1 MANRSRDRGDRSSS
15 WLPQG
20 AESRSTNGTGDHG
33 LAETTS
39 QWLLDERESPPARE
53 AKKAHIQAQPQNDH
67 PTEKALAEQPLPIAK
82 REKALEDREKRLE
95 ETLQEREA
103 EFAQG
108 LRELVKVFRERRAE
122 LEEELETLRERLEMR
137 EAELQEHGG
146 REEALRGRIRE
157 LESAL
162 AEAKQEG
169 NSRRTRTGKVKKG
182 RLDVN
187 SATFEQFRD
196 LGLPVT
202 QCARIISYRDVRHG
216 FGSLDELDGIPG
228 LPRETQTTLKSQ
240 LGI

>member
-1 MANRSRDRGDRSSS
+1 MANRSRDRGDRTSV
-15 WLPQG
+15 WVPQG
-20 AESRSTNGTGDHG
+20 AGSRSTNGTEDHG
-33 LAETTS
+33 VAAE
-39 QWLLDERESPPARE
+39 
-53 AKKAHIQAQPQNDH
+53 
-67 PTEKALAEQPLPIAK
+67 ALAEPQRSLIA
-82 REKALEDREKRLE
+82 A
-95 ETLQEREA
+95 REA

-108 LRELVKVFRERRAE
+108 LREIVEVFKQRRAE
-122 LEEELETLRERLEMR
+122 LGEELAALRERLEMR
-137 EAELQEHGG
+137 EVELREHGG

-162 AEAKQEG
+162 AEAKRVT

-202 QCARIISYRDVRHG
+202 QCARIISYRDLRHG

>member
-1 MANRSRDRGDRSSS
+1 MANRSRDRGDRTSASV
-15 WLPQG
+15 PDG
-20 AESRSTNGTGDHG
+20 AASRSSNGTEDHG
-33 LAETTS
+33 SAEPEGAQTITATPPPSRDQPDPSRDQPDSQAS
-39 QWLLDERESPPARE
+39 QWLLEE
-53 AKKAHIQAQPQNDH
+53 
-67 PTEKALAEQPLPIAK
+67 
-82 REKALEDREKRLE
+82 REKRLE
-95 ETLQEREA
+95 ETLEEREA

-108 LRELVKVFRERRAE
+108 LRELVEVFKERRAE
-122 LEEELETLRERLEMR
+122 LGEELAALRERLEMR
-137 EAELQEHGG
+137 EAELREHGG

-162 AEAKQEG
+162 EEAKRET
-169 NSRRTRTGKVKKG
+169 NSRRTRTGKRRKG

-216 FGSLDELDGIPG
+216 FASLDELDGIPG
-228 LPRETQTTLKSQ
+228 LPREIQTTLKSQ

>member
-1 MANRSRDRGDRSSS
+1 MANRSRDRGDRTSA
-15 WLPQG
+15 WVPQG
-20 AESRSTNGTGDHG
+20 AESRSTNGTEDHG
-33 LAETTS
+33 VAETTS
-39 QWLLDERESPPARE
+39 QWLLDERKSPPARQTT
-53 AKKAHIQAQPQNDH
+53 KAHLQAQPQNGH
-67 PTEKALAEQPLPIAK
+67 PPEEALAEQRSLIAA
-82 REKALEDREKRLE
+82 RENRLE
-95 ETLQEREA
+95 GTLQEREA

-108 LRELVKVFRERRAE
+108 LREIVEVFKQRRAE
-122 LEEELETLRERLEMR
+122 LGEELAALRERLEIR
-137 EAELQEHGG
+137 EAELREHGG

-162 AEAKQEG
+162 AEAKRET
-169 NSRRTRTGKVKKG
+169 NSKRTRTGKVKKG

-216 FGSLDELDGIPG
+216 FGSLEELDGIPG